1 MRATAG
7 SASRYLLSGSNRFN
21 PPAALA
27 LHPLLHRPFH
37 RHQKERER
45 ERDLRVNGER
55 RKRRECT
62 REKRG
67 SGREENGGN
76 VAGIVGRKGE

>member
-7 SASRYLLSGSNRFN
+7 SASRYLLSGSNRSN

-37 RHQKERER
+37 RHQRER
-45 ERDLRVNGER
+45 ERKGEWREKGETRVYEGKKGVWEGGER
-55 RKRRECT
+55 C
-62 REKRG
+62 
-67 SGREENGGN
+67 N
-76 VAGIVGRKGE
+76 VAGIVGRKGG